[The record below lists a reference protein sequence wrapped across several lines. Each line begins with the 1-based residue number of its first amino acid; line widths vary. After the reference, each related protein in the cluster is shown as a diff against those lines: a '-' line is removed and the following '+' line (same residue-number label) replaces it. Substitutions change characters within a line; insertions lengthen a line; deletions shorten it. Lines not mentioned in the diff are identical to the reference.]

1 MEEKM
6 KMMKNR
12 PPQRVF
18 GGQRK
23 SIILL
28 ISILPPSF
36 YEFNPDSLPSA
47 PDARILFLHF
57 CLVPLLSTILFYSAL
72 KNGISNLL
80 LIKENNGITPLVP

>member
-1 MEEKM
+1 MGEKM

-12 PPQRVF
+12 PPQRF
-18 GGQRK
+18 FWGPRQ

-47 PDARILFLHF
+47 PDSHILFLHF
-57 CLVPLLSTILFYSAL
+57 CLVRLLSSILFYSAV
-72 KNGISNLL
+72 KNGIINLL
-80 LIKENNGITPLVP
+80 VIKKIMALLH